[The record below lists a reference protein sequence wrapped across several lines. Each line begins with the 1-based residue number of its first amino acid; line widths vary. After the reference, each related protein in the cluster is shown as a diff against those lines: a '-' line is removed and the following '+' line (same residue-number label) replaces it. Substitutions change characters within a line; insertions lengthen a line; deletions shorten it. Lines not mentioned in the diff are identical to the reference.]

1 MWKYFDEYIFVNI
14 TKEIGYRKR
23 FISYFKYFTDFRRPI
38 IMLIFRFSINEK
50 EIRQLII
57 STSKSDDFNLL

>member
-1 MWKYFDEYIFVNI
+1 MNI

-57 STSKSDDFNLL
+57 STRKSDDFNLL

>member
-23 FISYFKYFTDFRRPI
+23 FISYFKYFADFRRPI
-38 IMLIFRFSINEK
+38 IMLIFRFSTNEK